1 MYLLLLI
8 QGLIELEKLLK
19 SVETKSTNTKKSYIT
34 QYNKLYNLLGKP
46 ISKTSEKLVIEIVL
60 QQPNRNAQQALLN
73 IAILVRRAADLS
85 TKQLELTRD
94 KNKAKLQQDVKENNI
109 GLKEE
114 LPSYQELLDYLDYL
128 YDNELWAYYVINYLL
143 INFQTRNSDLIFD
156 IVKLKRDTQ
165 DDSKNYLWVA
175 SKKITFVRNVYKT
188 AKTYH
193 QKSDIIT
200 DPRFTL
206 AIKKIIEKDITIIPN
221 PELVGHYVKNATY
234 NKLGENLYFKIQVA
248 HFKNDMNK
256 IKEMSN
262 NRGTSVDTITES
274 YNIENL

>member
-1 MYLLLLI
+1 MS
-8 QGLIELEKLLK
+8 ELEKLMK
-19 SVETKSTNTKKSYIT
+19 SIESKSTNTKKSYKT
-34 QYNKLYNLLGKP
+34 QYNKLYTLLGKP
-46 ISKTSEKLVIEIVL
+46 ISKTSEKLLIELAL

-73 IAILVRRAADLS
+73 IAILVRRGADLS

-94 KNKAKLQQDVKENNI
+94 KNKAKLQEDVKENNI
-109 GLKEE
+109 GLKES
-114 LPSYQELLDYLDYL
+114 LPPYQELLDYLDYL
-128 YDNELWAYYVINYLL
+128 YDNQMWAYYVINYLL

-156 IVKLKRDTQ
+156 IVKLKRDTK
-165 DDSKNYLWVA
+165 DESKNYLWVA
-175 SKKITFVRNVYKT
+175 PKKITFIRNVYKT
-188 AKTYH
+188 AKAYH

-200 DPRFTL
+200 DPKFTL
-206 AIKKIIEKDITIIPN
+206 AIKKIMEKDITIIPN

-234 NKLGENLYFKIQVA
+234 NKLGETLYFKIQVN